1 MWTRNGGPNPATGP
15 QTLVGQRVQRTGP
28 APAAKD
34 KAADAIDLGTSV
46 VVKGHLAA
54 FGDLTIEGHVE
65 GTIEVQ
71 DYTLTVGRNVKIDA
85 QVLANIARIGGTVKG
100 NVTATAMVEILETG
114 SLHGNIVAPQVAIA
128 EGAYFRGTVDMH
140 PLTREKVGV
149 SRLVPATVAGLATEA
164 GRDRPAKTA

>member
-1 MWTRNGGPNPATGP
+1 M
-15 QTLVGQRVQRTGP
+15 QRTGP

>member
-1 MWTRNGGPNPATGP
+1 MWTRNGSPNPATGP
-15 QTLVGQRVQRTGP
+15 QALVGQRVQTTGP

-34 KAADAIDLGTSV
+34 KATDAIHLGTSV

-54 FGDLTIEGHVE
+54 SEDLTIEGHLE

-71 DYTLTVGRNVKIDA
+71 DHTLTVGRNAKIDA
-85 QVLANIARIGGTVKG
+85 QVIAKISRIGGTVNG
-100 NVTATAMVEILETG
+100 NVTATAKVEILETG
-114 SLHGNIVAPQVAIA
+114 SFHGGIVAPRVAIS

-140 PLTREKVGV
+140 PLIREKVGV
-149 SRLVPATVAGLATEA
+149 SRSASATAAGLATEA